1 MLTSLVLAAAMAAP
15 GPVRITLA
23 DRELRI
29 PAPQGFAD
37 ARAVAD
43 SARYAWDQQGA
54 LAALF
59 LPQADI
65 QALETGGAAVTSG
78 DFFAIQV
85 LSGATEAPY
94 TAAEFAQL
102 KRRHRAEWQEHL
114 EESGMEDGDAAHRI
128 RHSMLMLM
136 HAEVDE
142 QVTEVV
148 PLPVLLENDH
158 VITTGRVI
166 VQRGPG
172 DRPGE
177 LAVEV
182 SSLSLVFVRERVFV
196 ATADT
201 PYHTHADV
209 EVLATRLKAW
219 VDGIVAA
226 NPPGFL
232 DRFELDRFDGRY
244 YWVAGLLLLL
254 VLSAVA
260 VRTRHLW

>member
-1 MLTSLVLAAAMAAP
+1 MLTSLALAAAMAAP

-43 SARYAWDQQGA
+43 SARYAWDEQGA

-65 QALETGGAAVTSG
+65 RALETGAAAVTSG

-102 KRRHRAEWQEHL
+102 KRSYRTEWAEHL
-114 EESGMEDGDAAHRI
+114 EESGMEGGDAAHRI

-136 HAEVDE
+136 HAELDE

-158 VITTGRVI
+158 AITTGRVI

-182 SSLSLVFVRERVFV
+182 SSLSFVFVRERVFV
-196 ATADT
+196 ATADS
-201 PYHTHADV
+201 PYHTYADV
-209 EVLATRLKAW
+209 DVLATRLESW
-219 VDGIVAA
+219 VDAIVAA
-226 NPPGFL
+226 NPRGFL
-232 DRFELDRFDGRY
+232 DRAGPGRLDERY
-244 YWVAGLLLLL
+244 YWAAGLLLIL
-254 VLSAVA
+254 VLSVAA
-260 VRTRHLW
+260 VRLRRLW